1 LYDEELKGSA
11 PSKSPPP
18 QAERLANTQNLIIEA
33 HSAKVTLQLMKLK
46 SEILNPKSKI
56 GSSLPVME
64 HFYTLQ
70 GEGFHQ
76 GKAAYFIR
84 LGGCDVGCVW
94 CDVKDSWDAEKHPKL
109 TIESLKLK
117 VKETPAEIVVITG
130 GEPLMHDLDELT
142 NELQA
147 AGLRTNI
154 ETSGAHSLSGS
165 WDWICLSPKKF
176 KAPLPGIIPLANEL
190 KIVVF
195 NKSDFDWAEKYA
207 ALVSPSCKLFLQPEW
222 DKAAE
227 ITPLI
232 IEYIKAHPQWELSLQ
247 IHKYINVP

>member
-1 LYDEELKGSA
+1 M
-11 PSKSPPP
+11 KS
-18 QAERLANTQNLIIEA
+18 EIVN
-33 HSAKVTLQLMKLK
+33 LK
-46 SEILNPKSKI
+46 SEIDT
-56 GSSLPVME
+56 SLPVME
-64 HFYTLQ
+64 DFYTLQ

-94 CDVKDSWDAEKHPKL
+94 CDVKDSWDAERHPKL
-109 TIESLKLK
+109 KIESLISK
-117 VKETPAEIVVITG
+117 VKKTPADIVVITG
-130 GEPLMHDLDELT
+130 GEPLMHDLTELT
-142 NELQA
+142 KELQA
-147 AGLRTNI
+147 AGLKTHI
-154 ETSGAHSLSGS
+154 ETSGAHPLSGS

-176 KAPLPGIIPLANEL
+176 KAPLPVIVPLANEL
-190 KIVVF
+190 KIVVL

-232 IEYIKAHPQWELSLQ
+232 IDYIKAHPQWELSLQ

>member
-1 LYDEELKGSA
+1 
-11 PSKSPPP
+11 
-18 QAERLANTQNLIIEA
+18 
-33 HSAKVTLQLMKLK
+33 
-46 SEILNPKSKI
+46 
-56 GSSLPVME
+56 ME

-94 CDVKDSWDAEKHPKL
+94 CDVKDSWDVSKHPKWK
-109 TIESLKLK
+109 IANLKLK

-142 NELQA
+142 KELQQS
-147 AGLRTNI
+147 GLKTHI
-154 ETSGAHSLSGS
+154 ETSGAYPLSGS

-195 NKSDFDWAEKYA
+195 NRSDFDWAEKYA
-207 ALVSPSCKLFLQPEW
+207 ALVSPTCKLYLQPEW

-232 IEYIKAHPQWELSLQ
+232 IEYIKTNPKWELSLQ
-247 IHKYINVP
+247 IHKYVNIP